1 MNDEKLTNVV
11 ATYLERRAGLK
22 TSGPIAERIK
32 RCEAILRAQI
42 PELKARVALAVEEYR
57 AKSAGVA
64 DKTTLRKLETLVS
77 SIDSELWVIQNGTA
91 KLALA
96 IAYHRYRRSLKS
108 SEIAEEIK
116 THPGHVRKILSKLG
130 GVGAELYGQEYVST
144 RPPDKHASVPFHWIE
159 GRREN
164 LAPSHF
170 SSYMGD

>member
-32 RCEAILRAQI
+32 RCEDILRAQI
-42 PELKARVALAVEEYR
+42 PELKARLALAVEDYR
-57 AKSAGVA
+57 AQCAGGA
-64 DKTTLRKLETLVS
+64 DRTTLRKVETLVS
-77 SIDSELWVIQNGTA
+77 SIDSELWLIQNGIARLT
-91 KLALA
+91 LA
-96 IAYHRYRRSLKS
+96 IAYHRYRRALTST
-108 SEIAEEIK
+108 EIAEIIK
-116 THPGHVRKILSKLG
+116 TRPAHVRKILSKLSRI
-130 GVGAELYGQEYVST
+130 GADLYGHECIST
-144 RPPDKHASVPFHWIE
+144 RPPDKHTSVPFHWIE